1 MGTEKYTEIGKK
13 KETILEIGKKK
24 KKRCYSFTHVVSLL
38 FYLNIYHALLLRNEH
53 CTTEKSKHRLPG
65 IEKYI

>member
-24 KKRCYSFTHVVSLL
+24 KEVILS
-38 FYLNIYHALLLRNEH
+38 
-53 CTTEKSKHRLPG
+53 PM
-65 IEKYI
+65 

>member
-24 KKRCYSFTHVVSLL
+24 KRGYSFTHVVSLL
-38 FYLNIYHALLLRNEH
+38 FYL
-53 CTTEKSKHRLPG
+53 SQ
-65 IEKYI
+65 YISRSTST

>member
-24 KKRCYSFTHVVSLL
+24 KKKRLFFHPCSLFAFL
-38 FYLNIYHALLLRNEH
+38 
-53 CTTEKSKHRLPG
+53 SQ
-65 IEKYI
+65 YISRSTST

>member
-24 KKRCYSFTHVVSLL
+24 KRLFFHPCSL
-38 FYLNIYHALLLRNEH
+38 FAF
-53 CTTEKSKHRLPG
+53 SSQ
-65 IEKYI
+65 YISRSTST

>member
-24 KKRCYSFTHVVSLL
+24 KKRLVFHPCSL
-38 FYLNIYHALLLRNEH
+38 FAF
-53 CTTEKSKHRLPG
+53 SSQ
-65 IEKYI
+65 YISRSTST